1 MSQQCCN
8 AMLRW
13 AKNRRCE
20 SSRVTS
26 PLRRITFK
34 PGKFANFKVLFSVV
48 STDFPSLVYIKS
60 WKNRRGRVSSARDLW
75 VQVPIPFFSEKRNF
89 HAVRPHKKRNLT
101 NLTNR
106 ALSWNGTVKWPK
118 YISRVHV
125 KVGARE
131 IATVGEFVTRRRGA
145 RPFPLYVSPVFV
157 HADSHVCLYI
167 SLALLS
173 IDKVNADFS

>member
-13 AKNRRCE
+13 AKNRLCE

-131 IATVGEFVTRRRGA
+131 ICDCRWICHSSERRATISSLCFACLRTRWFSCVLVYFSR
-145 RPFPLYVSPVFV
+145 SSV
-157 HADSHVCLYI
+157 HR
-167 SLALLS
+167 
-173 IDKVNADFS
+173 